1 MDAATTRRPAML
13 RRLGILEVAWAR
25 VDRRPDLA
33 WLAIGVL
40 SLAGLLA
47 VVGPPPV
54 DLHGPLHRWF
64 GIMDPACGMT
74 RGVIAMLR
82 ARPGLAV
89 AYNPASPLVVVAAL
103 AVLVRVGVGRLTGRW
118 LDLRF
123 RPTSM
128 FWLLAAILLLLLWVN
143 QQRHATLLLT

>member
-1 MDAATTRRPAML
+1 M
-13 RRLGILEVAWAR
+13 
-25 VDRRPDLA
+25 
-33 WLAIGVL
+33 
-40 SLAGLLA
+40 
-47 VVGPPPV
+47 